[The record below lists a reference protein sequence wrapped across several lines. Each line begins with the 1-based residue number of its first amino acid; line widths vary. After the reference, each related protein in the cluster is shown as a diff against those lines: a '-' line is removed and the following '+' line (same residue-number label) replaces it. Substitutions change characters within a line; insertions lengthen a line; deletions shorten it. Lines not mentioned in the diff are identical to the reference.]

1 MRAGARP
8 KSYKNGA
15 RWVTARGGGRRKATN
30 KEGKS
35 EQVFNPLDIDGD
47 GHVTPTE
54 IKFFIA
60 THVVIYGAA
69 IIFLIWFFGMAYWGI
84 QLQKIK

>member
-1 MRAGARP
+1 MRPGGRP
-8 KSYKNGA
+8 KAYSNGA

-30 KEGKS
+30 KP

-47 GHVTPTE
+47 GHVTPAE

-60 THVVIYGAA
+60 THIVIYGVA

>member
-1 MRAGARP
+1 MRPAARP
-8 KSYKNGA
+8 KSYSNGA
-15 RWVTARGGGRRKATN
+15 RWVNARGGRRKAVT
-30 KEGKS
+30 KEETKPR
-35 EQVFNPLDIDGD
+35 NPLDIDGD

-60 THVVIYGAA
+60 THIVIYGAA